1 MLMEKLEAVHNSKQ
15 MYKEK
20 WAILVRDVQ
29 KVRYENGSVSNEST
43 KYELQLSTD
52 RRKALIIM
60 VLFVFTEWKT
70 SSIQLAKSWLTIKWI
85 YVKSKPNYRM
95 CCDNKVFLNEKSNIL
110 LLRARSVGSF
120 SKIKL
125 NSTLD
130 EYQVV
135 TFVCDFVRLW

>member
-60 VLFVFTEWKT
+60 VLFVFTE
-70 SSIQLAKSWLTIKWI
+70 
-85 YVKSKPNYRM
+85 
-95 CCDNKVFLNEKSNIL
+95 
-110 LLRARSVGSF
+110 
-120 SKIKL
+120 
-125 NSTLD
+125 
-130 EYQVV
+130 
-135 TFVCDFVRLW
+135 